1 MSAASEARRSSDW
14 LVHWLL
20 LLTALVVSVV
30 VARRTPPRAPQLAGV
45 DPLAA
50 VPVGPEL
57 LLSANLAELAAVAGP
72 ELLQAGGAQLLGLRE
87 LCGFEPL
94 LGLRR
99 VVLALPPRQPLQSS
113 PDFAFIA
120 ETSLEGEAVLR
131 CAEAVIGKRGGR
143 PVRSQLGAFRSVRD
157 QRKPAGEI
165 AVRAD
170 GLLILSGGAYLRAVL
185 DAAAGRSRGDAAA
198 RLRSETHQA
207 IREQLGPAQL
217 SLTLLP
223 GALLSLPELRAAG
236 LSLRLERDIEL
247 RGFVGCAS
255 VTSCQGAK
263 QLLQGTIAGLVQ
275 APELAPL
282 GSLVVSQQQTRLEI
296 RGRVPRQQ
304 LGPLLSR
311 LLGP

>member
-1 MSAASEARRSSDW
+1 MSATSGARQSGERI
-14 LVHWLL
+14 VHLL
-20 LLTALVVSVV
+20 LLLSALALSVV
-30 VARRTPPRAPQLAGV
+30 AARRAPSHAPQSAAA
-45 DPLAA
+45 DPMAA
-50 VPVGPEL
+50 VPAGPEL
-57 LLSANLAELAAVAGP
+57 LLSANLAELAAAAGP

-99 VVLALPPRQPLQSS
+99 VVLALPPRQSEQSS

-131 CAEAVIGKRGGR
+131 CAEAVISKRGGR

-170 GLLILSGGAYLRAVL
+170 GLLILSGGAYLREVL
-185 DAAAGRSRGDAAA
+185 DTAAAGPHGDAAA
-198 RLRSETHQA
+198 RLRGEAHQA
-207 IREQLGPAQL
+207 IRQQLGPAQL
-217 SLTLLP
+217 SVTLLP

-236 LSLRLERDIEL
+236 LALRLGRDVEL

-255 VTSCQGAK
+255 LAGCEGAK
-263 QLLQGTIAGLVQ
+263 QLLQGSIAGLAQV
-275 APELAPL
+275 PELSPL
-282 GSLVVSQQQTRLEI
+282 GSLAVSQHQTRLEI
-296 RGRVPRQQ
+296 RGSVPRQQ

-311 LLGP
+311 LLSP